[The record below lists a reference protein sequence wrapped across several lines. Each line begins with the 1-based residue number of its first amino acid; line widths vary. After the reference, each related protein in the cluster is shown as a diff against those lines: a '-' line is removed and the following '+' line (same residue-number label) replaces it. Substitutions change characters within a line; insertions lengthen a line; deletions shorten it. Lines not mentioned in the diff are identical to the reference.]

1 MRPAFSMFTFIA
13 YYGLSL
19 AWKEAQPAM
28 PQTADLLWK
37 RYHRYERK
45 SPDPSDAR
53 RARRESAKGRTL
65 PLDLGPTS
73 GRNRRIFPV
82 AGPSREGLLTEPHSS
97 RSAVAAAT
105 GLAPYQ

>member
-53 RARRESAKGRTL
+53 RARRESAKGRL
-65 PLDLGPTS
+65 RSISPL
-73 GRNRRIFPV
+73 
-82 AGPSREGLLTEPHSS
+82 
-97 RSAVAAAT
+97 SAKGSDGSTAINFHC
-105 GLAPYQ
+105 